1 MQVGPE
7 GDNVPLRAAGPGQNH
22 AGGPAKFDFDR
33 SKGHRLA
40 YCLIIY
46 YIKFGVAWRIFV

>member
-7 GDNVPLRAAGPGQNH
+7 EDNVPLRAADPGQSH
-22 AGGPAKFDFDR
+22 AGGPGKFDSER

-40 YCLIIY
+40 CCLIIY
-46 YIKFGVAWRIFV
+46 YIKFGFA